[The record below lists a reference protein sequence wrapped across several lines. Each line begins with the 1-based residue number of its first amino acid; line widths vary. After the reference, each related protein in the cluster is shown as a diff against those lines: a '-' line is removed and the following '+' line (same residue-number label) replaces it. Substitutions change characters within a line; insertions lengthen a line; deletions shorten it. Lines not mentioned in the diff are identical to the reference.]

1 MIQAHFGFSC
11 AWIMFVGNKGEVE
24 LCKLVQSVWVKLK
37 CRLHSSGASW
47 RQAQEFLK
55 ITCIS
60 VFFFHFQLATKK
72 KPKKKPGP
80 LFLAKNGMNFGSTS
94 SDLMGT
100 YSSRTWFFMSP
111 RSWSSAATASSGND
125 SMGGWV
131 TDPPSTC

>member
-1 MIQAHFGFSC
+1 MQARSVSLGQ
-11 AWIMFVGNKGEVE
+11 AEVQAAFQWCF
-24 LCKLVQSVWVKLK
+24 LAA
-37 CRLHSSGASW
+37 SSGIF
-47 RQAQEFLK
+47 EDHLY
-55 ITCIS
+55 IS
-60 VFFFHFQLATKK
+60 ILFSFSTGNKK